1 MLTIESPQHL
11 KNYLGKELGVSDW
24 VTVDQERIN
33 KFAEATGD
41 FQWIH
46 VDVERA
52 KRELP
57 TKNTIAHG
65 YLTLSLIAGIGQRLF
80 AVDEKMAINYGLNK
94 VRFPAPVRA
103 GSRVRA
109 RYVLKAVE
117 DFEGGPPGTRGLQM
131 ISTVTI
137 EIDGSEKPAC
147 VAETVRLSFA

>member
-65 YLTLSLIAGIGQRLF
+65 YLTLSLIAGLKTFEVANRSRG
-80 AVDEKMAINYGLNK
+80 INYGSNK
-94 VRFPAPVRA
+94 VRFTNMVPAGA
-103 GSRVRA
+103 RVRL
-109 RYVLKAVE
+109 RQTLKSVE
-117 DFEGGPPGTRGLQM
+117 ETKDGGFRTTMESVMEIEGQ
-131 ISTVTI
+131 
-137 EIDGSEKPAC
+137 EKPALI
-147 VAETVRLSFA
+147 AETMGVVYP